1 MKMRSVISFLP
12 RVALGVVL
20 STALMFVLV
29 FSLIACGQGEAVID
43 DAASYD
49 EVTNAQS
56 QSEPLTEL
64 QIIDVVVGEG
74 PAVEEGD
81 TVIFD
86 WTGYY
91 TGGMM
96 WNSSLRQGEPYYFV
110 VGDGTVIEGWEQGLL
125 GMQVGGERT
134 LYVPYELG
142 FGAEGAH
149 PMVSPYQD
157 LHFEIT
163 LLEIR

>member
-1 MKMRSVISFLP
+1 MNTRSVISFLP
-12 RVALGVVL
+12 RVALSVAVSAVL
-20 STALMFVLV
+20 MLALL
-29 FSLIACGQGEAVID
+29 FSLTACGQPEAVIED
-43 DAASYD
+43 STNYEESA
-49 EVTNAQS
+49 EVQI
-56 QSEPLTEL
+56 QPDPLTEF
-64 QIIDVVVGEG
+64 QIVEVTVGEG

-91 TGGMM
+91 LDGMM

-110 VGDGTVIEGWEQGLL
+110 VGEGTVIEGWEQGLL

-134 LYVPYELG
+134 LYVPYDMA
-142 FGAEGAH
+142 FGSEGAH
-149 PMVSPYQD
+149 PMVAPYQD
-157 LHFEIT
+157 LRFEVT